1 MVFFARLL
9 SFVLVA
15 LSAHAVPFPAA
26 SKHTTHRTRV
36 IGRRA
41 LTVEA
46 FHPATDY
53 KTFGAEGKDIPASF
67 TAQSLE
73 DVTKSVVA
81 SELGIDTDKIAY
93 TSGFAEDV
101 SYTYA
106 KQLHEGVEFIN
117 AVANVA
123 IKDNKL
129 VAFGASFVDTSNI
142 ADPTPT
148 IDVQSVIPTIEEQLD
163 GTFNGFTSLNYLALA
178 DGSVAL
184 THAIQVQN
192 DETNAWLEAYVDA
205 HTGEL
210 LSVVD
215 FVAELSY
222 RVVPIE
228 IDAGVDGFEQEL
240 LVDPENLDSS
250 PAGWVTSTATE
261 GNNVVSFK
269 GTQTNTTTGFDFAYD
284 TTLAPTAGSNIDA
297 ARVNSFYLINAVH
310 DILYQYGWTESSFN
324 FQTNNFGKG
333 GAGNDRV
340 LMSVQ
345 DASGTNNANFATPP
359 DGRSGTCRMFIFTL
373 TNPRRDG
380 DLQND
385 IVVHEFTHGLTNRM
399 TGGGTATCLQTLEAG
414 GLGEGWS
421 DAMSVWT
428 EQTSAETPDMT
439 MGKWVLDD
447 AAGVRSHPYSTS
459 ATVNPLRYSTLQTLN
474 EVHDIGEVWTNIL
487 YNVYAALVGE
497 LGWSATAKTDST
509 GSEGNIVW
517 LHLFGEPDKSHP
529 LTSMLLPSAWC
540 QYSICFGPATHFD
553 WSFSHQTGG
562 TAFPTGVVLVA
573 PVTMHL

>member
-1 MVFFARLL
+1 MVFFAKLL

-15 LSAHAVPFPAA
+15 LSAHAVPFPAT

-41 LTVEA
+41 ITVEA
-46 FHPATDY
+46 YHPPTDY

-67 TAQSLE
+67 AAQSLE

-81 SELGIDTDKIAY
+81 SELGIDTDKISF
-93 TSGFAEDV
+93 TSGFANDV

-106 KQLHEGVEFIN
+106 KQEGVEFTN

-142 ADPTPT
+142 ADSTPT
-148 IDVQSVIPTIEEQLD
+148 IDVASVIPTIEEQLD
-163 GTFNGFTSLNYLALA
+163 GTFNGDTKLNYLALD

-184 THAIQVQN
+184 THAIQIQN
-192 DETNAWLEAYVDA
+192 EETNAWFEAYVDA

-210 LSVVD
+210 LSVAD

-222 RVVPIE
+222 RVIPIE

-269 GTQTNTTTGFDFAYD
+269 GTQTNTTTGFNFTYD
-284 TTLAPTAGSNIDA
+284 LTLAPTAGSNIDA

-324 FQTNNFGKG
+324 FQTDNFGKG

-359 DGRSGTCRMFIFTL
+359 DGRSGTCAM
-373 TNPRRDG
+373 G
-380 DLQND
+380 LQND

-399 TGGGTATCLQTLEAG
+399 TGGGTATCLQTLEG
-414 GLGEGWS
+414 GRAS
-421 DAMSVWT
+421 SNNAACRWT
-428 EQTSAETPDMT
+428 EQTSAETPDKA
-439 MGKWVLDD
+439 MGVWVLDD

-459 ATVNPLRYSTLQTLN
+459 ATVNPLRYSSLQTLN

-517 LHLFGEPDKSHP
+517 LHLFVDALALQPCNPTFVTARD
-529 LTSMLLPSAWC
+529 AWI
-540 QYSICFGPATHFD
+540 QADVNRY
-553 WSFSHQTGG
+553 GG
-562 TAFPTGVVLVA
+562 ANACTLWTAFASRGLGVGAANHVDNSDV
-573 PVTMHL
+573 PSGC